1 MINLSFPEAVERVA
15 QRYGIEIERAEGT
28 AKSGETGERESLYR
42 INERIAANYH
52 KILFIDPA
60 GRKALDY
67 LKSRK
72 VKEELAQR
80 FMVGYAPQTG
90 SGLLDL
96 LRKEKLSLMDA
107 MRLGLIGQRS
117 PGNSSMRSSSRD

>member
-1 MINLSFPEAVERVA
+1 MQYDHLSFPESVERVA
-15 QRYGIEIERAEGT
+15 QRYGIEIERTEST

-42 INERIAANYH
+42 INERVAANYH
-52 KILFIDPA
+52 NILFGDPA

-72 VKEELAQR
+72 VKEELAQH

-90 SGLLDL
+90 SGLLDCAKKNY
-96 LRKEKLSLMDA
+96 R
-107 MRLGLIGQRS
+107 
-117 PGNSSMRSSSRD
+117 